1 MLRRTQSLCPLCLRR
16 LDAFY
21 AHSADGRTVE
31 LCKSCP
37 EHGRFR
43 VAVWQEPEA
52 NIPSAPAF
60 AGWTRPKSPSYPQHP
75 ATELEEGCPFDCGL
89 CPVHGQ
95 HTCTG
100 LIEVTL
106 RCNMACPLCY
116 ASAGTASPPSD
127 PTLADIGQRL
137 DALKRASG
145 ACNVQISGGEP
156 TVRDDLPG
164 IFDLVRQR
172 GFGLVQLNTN
182 GLRLAQEADYAA
194 TLADAGLESV
204 YLQWDAVSDAAF
216 RMLRGRDCLD
226 FKRRAVVNCARAGLG
241 VVLVATVVRDVN
253 DHELGALLRLALELG
268 PAVRGL
274 HLQPAAFFG
283 RYPWPLAEAPRLT
296 LAEIMNAL
304 ARQAPELVRPE
315 HLRPPACEHELCSF
329 NAAYRRVDGTG
340 KPGLEWLHQG
350 GSCCDAARPLQQLIL
365 PLPTA
370 AEGSR
375 AARRFVALH
384 WRGQRGPAP
393 ADGAGDAFDR
403 FLAQEGVARHFTLSG
418 MAFQDALSLDLD
430 RVRGCCIHVVRPD
443 GRLIPFCL
451 HNLTAAGGTR
461 LYPL

>member
-1 MLRRTQSLCPLCLRR
+1 MLRCTQSLCPLCLRR

-116 ASAGTASPPSD
+116 ASAGTACPPSD

-145 ACNVQISGGEP
+145 ACNVQISNSEP

-164 IFDLVRQR
+164 IFDLVASPVVAGASRLKT
-172 GFGLVQLNTN
+172 GL
-182 GLRLAQEADYAA
+182 
-194 TLADAGLESV
+194 S
-204 YLQWDAVSDAAF
+204 
-216 RMLRGRDCLD
+216 
-226 FKRRAVVNCARAGLG
+226 
-241 VVLVATVVRDVN
+241 
-253 DHELGALLRLALELG
+253 
-268 PAVRGL
+268 
-274 HLQPAAFFG
+274 
-283 RYPWPLAEAPRLT
+283 
-296 LAEIMNAL
+296 I
-304 ARQAPELVRPE
+304 
-315 HLRPPACEHELCSF
+315 CS
-329 NAAYRRVDGTG
+329 
-340 KPGLEWLHQG
+340 
-350 GSCCDAARPLQQLIL
+350 S
-365 PLPTA
+365 
-370 AEGSR
+370 
-375 AARRFVALH
+375 
-384 WRGQRGPAP
+384 
-393 ADGAGDAFDR
+393 
-403 FLAQEGVARHFTLSG
+403 
-418 MAFQDALSLDLD
+418 
-430 RVRGCCIHVVRPD
+430 
-443 GRLIPFCL
+443 
-451 HNLTAAGGTR
+451 
-461 LYPL
+461 